1 MLVMLPEKLLIW
13 TEIKNATPA
22 IMKAGGN
29 AVEILIWSQ
38 DKTLKEVREV
48 LRGPDTVELFEKMK
62 ARVTAAQNEQN
73 MKKISMSSEM
83 DNMDTMNVLKAAVKT
98 VNKVKLL

>member
-22 IMKAGGN
+22 IMRAGGN

-38 DKTLKEVREV
+38 DKTLKEVREI
-48 LRGPDTVELFEKMK
+48 LRGDDPIELFEKRK
-62 ARVTAAQNEQN
+62 AEETNNEE
-73 MKKISMSSEM
+73 KKNDISMPSEM
-83 DNMDTMNVLKAAVKT
+83 DNLDAMNVLKAAVKT

>member
-22 IMKAGGN
+22 IMRAGGN

-38 DKTLKEVREV
+38 DKTLKEVREI
-48 LRGPDTVELFEKMK
+48 LRGYDPIELFEKRK
-62 ARVTAAQNEQN
+62 AEETNNEE
-73 MKKISMSSEM
+73 KKSEISMPSEM
-83 DNMDTMNVLKAAVKT
+83 DNLDAMNVLKAAVKT